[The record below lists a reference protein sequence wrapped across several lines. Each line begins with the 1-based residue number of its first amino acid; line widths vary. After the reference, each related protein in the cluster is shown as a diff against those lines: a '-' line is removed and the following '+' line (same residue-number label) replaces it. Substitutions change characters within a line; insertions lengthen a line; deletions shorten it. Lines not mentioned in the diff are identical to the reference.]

1 MIKSSEALL
10 SPRND
15 ALAPSRGLPL
25 FEYFSSTASARSS
38 AVAVFSIIRSGSSP
52 STDLVRSN
60 EERDTT
66 MRMPV
71 DITPSTDDS
80 GW

>member
-1 MIKSSEALL
+1 M
-10 SPRND
+10 SPRNE
-15 ALAPSRGLPL
+15 ALAPSRGLPDL
-25 FEYFSSTASARSS
+25 AYFSSTASARSS

-60 EERDTT
+60 EERDTI

-71 DITPSTDDS
+71 DITPSTEDS